1 MYIMMTKNLYSLSG
15 DALGLTPAPNCY
27 LGIKALGGVVACL
40 TNCLLDIQVLGMN
53 QFTSYAPPDVLNKT
67 LPSEV
72 KVENRWEGGSTMV
85 LDAITLR
92 NLRIVQDEGCLY
104 ERLNFCSTHMGKRS
118 VFVYIIHN
126 ILYWS

>member
-1 MYIMMTKNLYSLSG
+1 
-15 DALGLTPAPNCY
+15 
-27 LGIKALGGVVACL
+27 
-40 TNCLLDIQVLGMN
+40 MN

-118 VFVYIIHN
+118 VCYII
-126 ILYWS
+126 IYFTGRGTMQGSQLAK